1 MITHYRVPRIW
12 GTKLEEMNVSVSS
25 VLRAAG
31 LSQDLFKQERILITT
46 KQQFTL
52 WRAIGQVAQDP
63 AVGVML
69 GTEEQIARLHPIG
82 LAALSAE
89 NLGGA
94 VLHMARYKK
103 LCAPEEIS
111 DSVTGH
117 EWSIHYRWLLAIE
130 PEPPTLME
138 YCFAWLLNIARKGT
152 GTAITPLRV
161 EFLQPI
167 AHVGILERHFG
178 CKVTCGAA
186 RNAIVFR
193 ASDALLPFITRN
205 PELLDVLT
213 PHFEQELVEQSAN
226 CQTSYLD
233 LVRGAIQHRLTGHRP
248 KIDDVARDLHV
259 SSRSLQRKL
268 QESGSSYQ
276 DLLDEARHQMAR
288 YYLSKSALELSET
301 AYLLGYENTDSFARA
316 FRSWEGI
323 PPKSWR
329 DAYRDTAVQ

>member
-1 MITHYRVPRIW
+1 MIRHYRVPRVW
-12 GTKLEEMNVSVSS
+12 GTKLDELNISVPS
-25 VLRAAG
+25 VLRTAG
-31 LSQDLFKQERILITT
+31 LPQDLFKQDRILITT
-46 KQQFTL
+46 EQQFSL
-52 WRAIGQVAQDP
+52 WQSIGRVSQDP
-63 AVGVML
+63 AVGVKL
-69 GTEEQIARLHPIG
+69 GTEEHIARLHPIG

-89 NLGGA
+89 NLGDA

-111 DSVTGH
+111 DRVTGD
-117 EWSIHYRWLLAIE
+117 EWSIHYRWLLAVE

-138 YCFAWLLNIARKGT
+138 CCFAWLLNIARKGT

-161 EFLQPI
+161 AFVQPSPHGDILQ
-167 AHVGILERHFG
+167 RHFG
-178 CKVTCGAA
+178 CEVICGAE
-186 RNAIVFR
+186 RNVIAFR
-193 ASDALLPFITRN
+193 ASDARLPFITRN

-213 PHFEQELVEQSAN
+213 PHFEQELLEQSAN
-226 CQTSYLD
+226 EQDSYLD

-259 SSRSLQRKL
+259 SARSLQRRL

-288 YYLSKSALELSET
+288 YYLSKSVLELSET
-301 AYLLGYENTDSFARA
+301 AYLLGYENTDSFSRA
-316 FRSWEGI
+316 FRSWEGV

-329 DAYRDTAVQ
+329 DAHRPTAVQ